1 MAAIPTQ
8 SFDNYTIT
16 NVVYSIVGGTNVA
29 SSHQTAV
36 LTISPNAG
44 YTVDANDFSWIN
56 TNLTGVSS
64 VVFTQ
69 SGENVTVTVTFQTG
83 FTMPN
88 SATTL
93 SLCIAGAAQPS
104 RNGISG
110 VYSAGEHDTNLAI
123 VSGCPVPQTIAYTT
137 TGQLN
142 QEVLLLDKTY
152 TTSSGYYFAQDFIIE
167 YSGPNMVFENYN
179 HIETKTFDNDGNHI
193 SSNFKFYYTFP
204 NTAGEVTGDIIK
216 LTVPRTKQ
224 IAVAQ
229 TKITNYTIDTSLISS
244 SGDERLMRVFGA
256 PTTTFTLA
264 SNNGQIINPYP
275 DEDTGSITYYTTT
288 PTLTMPDSG
297 FYDIKIVFPSSNS
310 VAQYCFTL
318 AGGNL
323 ISPFPKPNPVC
334 IDQYPRVTLT
344 FNTTGTSN
352 SQTFNV
358 VGSPVTK
365 TYTANTEPAVN
376 SGVYTNDFTWTVTAS
391 NGAAMT
397 LTGNEADWNI
407 IPDIVTAN
415 SAAVNN
421 SATVP
426 VLSATGL
433 SVGMRM
439 TKNTGGSFNIA
450 TAGNPPAATITNIS
464 GNNLTISPNQTIPF
478 DSNELENL
486 LFSSQKGSRVSLPTS
501 VTLDEAGT
509 TATVKIDNGQIQRY
523 GDSNVTYTLDLSS
536 LLTIGSANQCKEWDV
551 TVGAGG
557 GTLGYHDCV
566 TGLKRQI
573 IVSKGDSNFSI
584 CALTTPAPTVT
595 NTLSVSASGDICD
608 FNGIDASCAEWS
620 IVYNPTNPRAKSVT
634 ITYINCVTLQEQT
647 LVVGYGST
655 ATTQCATRHV
665 PVSSDP
671 GDGGATIT
679 LTSLSSCLP

>member
-1 MAAIPTQ
+1 MAATQ

-16 NVVYSIVGGTNVA
+16 NVVYSVTGGTNVYA
-29 SSHQTAV
+29 SHPTAV

-56 TNLTGVSS
+56 TSLANVDT

-69 SGENVTVTVTFQTG
+69 NGENVTVTVTFDNP
-83 FTMPN
+83 FTMPS

-110 VYSAGEHDTNLAI
+110 VYSAGEDDTNLSI

-137 TGQLN
+137 TGQPN

-152 TTSSGYYFAQDFIIE
+152 TTSSGYYFAADFTVD
-167 YSGPNMVFENYN
+167 YSGPNMVTENYN
-179 HIETKTFDNDGNHI
+179 YIETKTFDNDGNHT

-204 NTAGEVTGDIIK
+204 NTTGDVTGDIIK
-216 LTVPRTKQ
+216 LTVPNVKQ
-224 IAVAQ
+224 IAVVQ
-229 TKITNYTIDTSLISS
+229 TKITNYTIDTSLISA
-244 SGDERLMRVFGA
+244 SGDERVMRVFGV

-288 PTLTMPDSG
+288 PTLTIPDSG

-334 IDQYPRVTLT
+334 INQYPRITLT

-352 SQTFNV
+352 SQTFNA

-376 SGVYTNDFTWTVTAS
+376 SGAYTNDFTWTVTAS

-415 SAAVNN
+415 SAAVSN

-450 TAGNPPAATITNIS
+450 TTGNPPAATITGIS

-478 DSNELENL
+478 DSDELENL
-486 LFSSQKGSRVSLPTS
+486 LFSSQKGSKVSLPTS

-509 TATVKIDNGQIQRY
+509 TATVKINNGQIQRY

-551 TVGAGG
+551 TVGANGG
-557 GTLGYHDCV
+557 NLLYYDCI
-566 TGLKRQI
+566 TGHRRQLT
-573 IVSKGDSNFSI
+573 VFKGESNFSI
-584 CALTTPAPTVT
+584 CALNSPAPTVT
-595 NTLSVSASGDICD
+595 GTMSVAASGDVCD
-608 FNGIDASCAEWS
+608 NVGVDATCATWS
-620 IVYNPTNPRAKSVT
+620 IVYNPTNPAAKSVT
-634 ITYINCVTLQEQT
+634 VTYIDCITLAENT
-647 LVVGYGST
+647 ITVALG
-655 ATTQCATRHV
+655 ATGVTQCATRQT

-679 LTSLSSCLP
+679 ISNLTCTP